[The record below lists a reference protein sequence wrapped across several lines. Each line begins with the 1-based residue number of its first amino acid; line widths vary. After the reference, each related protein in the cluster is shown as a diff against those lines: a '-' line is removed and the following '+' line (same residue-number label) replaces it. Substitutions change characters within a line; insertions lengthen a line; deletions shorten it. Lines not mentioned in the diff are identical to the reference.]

1 MVIVFNRGW
10 NGIEWSVNLL
20 IQLVLWFTK
29 KSLIYLKNNNRLKTV
44 LSSVDVLR
52 LGIKGLF
59 LFVTEQTQKRWDQ
72 RSDDTGGDQQDE
84 CSHGGVTDLTTQNKV
99 HLVDRQ
105 VDVVH
110 QGPVS
115 FTPSLLGQEVH
126 TRLQLVVDAA
136 QTGSQESTC

>member
-1 MVIVFNRGW
+1 MIYKK
-10 NGIEWSVNLL
+10 IINL
-20 IQLVLWFTK
+20 FK
-29 KSLIYLKNNNRLKTV
+29 KQQQVKTV

-110 QGPVS
+110 QVPVS